1 MLVELM
7 VVSVAVLIL
16 FIAVYTN
23 FYPSMGEYENR
34 IYYNNLETEYALFY
48 TKVMYLKYFHEN
60 EDIEKDF
67 FSNNL
72 SNSYVNLIENGNCN
86 NFNFSTNFLN
96 KCNLLANTYEIDTV
110 ILTTYDTS
118 NIKNVSITDEKLS
131 KYINYIPNYNS
142 EDELYRLIIKTN
154 YGYGNSNF
162 YSKKCDPY
170 VYSEWEY
177 SFKPCEVE
185 EGICERVNQLYINIG
200 KWTSEEVCTPNENN
214 VNLCETATTLYRT
227 KIDDNW
233 GDYEETPCDET
244 LSTCEKQEG
253 TFYRQNEFT
262 ENPEMACM
270 SSDEQKCEA
279 RLHGY
284 KSRIKTENE
293 LDKTN
298 FSVSVCSY

>member
-96 KCNLLANTYEIDTV
+96 KCNLLANTYEIDTL

-131 KYINYIPNYNS
+131 KYIS
-142 EDELYRLIIKTN
+142 
-154 YGYGNSNF
+154 
-162 YSKKCDPY
+162 
-170 VYSEWEY
+170 
-177 SFKPCEVE
+177 
-185 EGICERVNQLYINIG
+185 
-200 KWTSEEVCTPNENN
+200 
-214 VNLCETATTLYRT
+214 LCHTTL
-227 KIDDNW
+227 
-233 GDYEETPCDET
+233 TPLWNGLNKT
-244 LSTCEKQEG
+244 SKTWILQENKL
-253 TFYRQNEFT
+253 RI
-262 ENPEMACM
+262 
-270 SSDEQKCEA
+270 
-279 RLHGY
+279 RLMPVT
-284 KSRIKTENE
+284 S
-293 LDKTN
+293 
-298 FSVSVCSY
+298 